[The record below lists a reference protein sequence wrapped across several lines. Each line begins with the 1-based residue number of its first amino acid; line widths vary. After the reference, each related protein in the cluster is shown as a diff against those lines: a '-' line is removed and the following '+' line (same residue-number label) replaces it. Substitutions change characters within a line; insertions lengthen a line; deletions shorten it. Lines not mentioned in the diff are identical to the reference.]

1 MGIEDFAVGELY
13 SRGLAPSHYRMI
25 GPSVGSVIWAA
36 LTVDIETLL
45 SFA

>member
-1 MGIEDFAVGELY
+1 
-13 SRGLAPSHYRMI
+13 MI

-45 SFA
+45 SFAWNHKSLVSFLKVLY